1 MRPVWLTVDSDDIR
15 HKPSS
20 QGHPTRSR
28 GAAHSNTSDEM
39 KFAMESFRKW
49 LDKTQVTLT
58 IFVIA
63 DQLDDDVFR
72 DWLRQLLD
80 AHPQVS
86 VACHGLTH
94 KCWSAYPEDPD
105 GLLNALLEA
114 DVKIHDFAKE
124 AYRPWFRAP
133 AGYIAPWMA
142 PVIAKVGF
150 EIDSS
155 VNPSWLVRKKA
166 GPWKDWAAVE
176 KALKDSGIISKPW
189 LTKFSLPTCGPAL
202 SIPFLRWNAKRVWK
216 KLGPFVLPEESE
228 TTIYWHILDHGRN
241 NGNWKPPL
249 LM

>member
-1 MRPVWLTVDSDDIR
+1 MKKARVLMVTPNLRVSEGELSRMQPPLGLMIFAPMLIKD
-15 HKPSS
+15 
-20 QGHPTRSR
+20 GH
-28 GAAHSNTSDEM
+28 A
-39 KFAMESFRKW
+39 
-49 LDKTQVTLT
+49 
-58 IFVIA
+58 
-63 DQLDDDVFR
+63 
-72 DWLRQLLD
+72 
-80 AHPQVS
+80 
-86 VACHGLTH
+86 
-94 KCWSAYPEDPD
+94 
-105 GLLNALLEA
+105 
-114 DVKIHDFAKE
+114 VKIHDFAKE

-166 GPWKDWAAVE
+166 GPWKDWKAVE

-189 LTKFSLPTCGPAL
+189 LTKYSLPTCGPAL

-241 NGNWKPPL
+241 NGDWKPPL